1 MSINKIENEDL
12 FLNLN
17 ENNNIENILNS
28 NNFLCNNVQI
38 QNVIL
43 KYQEGENK
51 KIKDYIQS
59 LPPVSKIVHQS
70 IFQLLKESSENNLN
84 YIDFKEISKN
94 KKEEELYLKIDLY
107 IHKKLHIKKKKI
119 IFIVNF
125 III

>member
-1 MSINKIENEDL
+1 MSIDKIENEDL

-70 IFQLLKESSENNLN
+70 IFQLLL
-84 YIDFKEISKN
+84 
-94 KKEEELYLKIDLY
+94 
-107 IHKKLHIKKKKI
+107 
-119 IFIVNF
+119 
-125 III
+125 

>member
-1 MSINKIENEDL
+1 MSIDKIENEDL